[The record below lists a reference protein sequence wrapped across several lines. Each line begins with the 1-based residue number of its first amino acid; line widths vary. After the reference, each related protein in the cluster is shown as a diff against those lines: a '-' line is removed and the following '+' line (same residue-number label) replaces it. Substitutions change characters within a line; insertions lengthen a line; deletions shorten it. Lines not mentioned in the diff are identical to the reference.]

1 MILMLMLKEL
11 SSTGKLKFTDEAEAI
26 NKEATRLVENEDC
39 KIIIVLS
46 HSGFDVD
53 QEIAT
58 KLVPHVNLIVGSHS
72 HTLLYNGE
80 PPNSDI
86 PAGPYPFVVER
97 ENGRKVLIV
106 QASSYTKYIGNL
118 TVWYNNEGDV
128 INWDGNPIYLS
139 NEIPQGK
146 NYIGF
151 VLIEKNRK
159 CYQI

>member
-1 MILMLMLKEL
+1 M
-11 SSTGKLKFTDEAEAI
+11 
-26 NKEATRLVENEDC
+26 ENEDC

-86 PAGPYPFVVER
+86 PAGPYPFVVNR

-146 NYIGF
+146 NYIG
-151 VLIEKNRK
+151 LNRK
-159 CYQI
+159 NKITMFSNLSREQNVWVKDGQYLYHIYLQFNFYSLRETV